1 MAQEYAIVLLFFGAG
16 VVFSILGILASKIF
30 STSNPNQEKLKSYES
45 GEEPF
50 KDARVQYNPGY
61 FIIALIFLIF
71 EVELLFLFPW
81 ALVFDDA
88 QVIDKMGSDWGILA
102 LIEMFIFV
110 GLLFIGLVFVWKKGY
125 LNWPGRKKIEKRKT
139 SLVPEKLYQE
149 FNQKY

>member
-16 VVFSILGILASKIF
+16 ILFSILGILASKIF
-30 STSNPNQEKLKSYES
+30 TTSKPNEEKLKSYES

-81 ALVFDDA
+81 AVVFDDPG
-88 QVIDKMGSDWGILA
+88 VISQMGSDWGILA
-102 LIEMFIFV
+102 LIEMFIFIA
-110 GLLFIGLVFVWKKGY
+110 LLFIGLVFVWKKGY
-125 LNWPGRKKIEKRKT
+125 LNWPGKKENIKEKT
-139 SLVPEKLYQE
+139 GVVPERMYEE
-149 FNQKY
+149 FNKKF